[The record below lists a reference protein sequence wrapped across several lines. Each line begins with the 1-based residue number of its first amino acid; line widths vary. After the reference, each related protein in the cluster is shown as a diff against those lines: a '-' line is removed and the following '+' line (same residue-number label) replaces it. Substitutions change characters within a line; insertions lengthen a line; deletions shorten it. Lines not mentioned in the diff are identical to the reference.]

1 MTDESFSFDDIEG
14 SNSNSHPPV
23 ENEAKALLQQAMESS
38 PEMVEEVKDA
48 GAA

>member
-1 MTDESFSFDDIEG
+1 MEDESFSLDDIEG

-23 ENEAKALLQQAMESS
+23 ENEAKALLAQASEPT
-38 PEMVEEVKDA
+38 PEMAEEVKDA